1 MINCCRHNKKHTEC
15 IRGIDKK
22 VFSLPRKYNKK
33 QCKNIKG
40 FTMKS
45 SCAPYKGCS
54 KVFNVYINQKP
65 SNTIPIKYKTL
76 DDVKT
81 TISKL
86 KKLYKDKKYPFK
98 RIKQVAMIL
107 MVRLRVL
114 KETKKTHYELA
125 KKFHNNF
132 KK

>member
-15 IRGIDKK
+15 KRGIDKK
-22 VFSLPRKYNKK
+22 VFSLPRKYSKK
-33 QCKNIKG
+33 QCNNIKG
-40 FTMKS
+40 FTMKA

-54 KVFNVYINQKP
+54 KVFDVYVNQNP
-65 SNTIPIKYKTL
+65 NNTISIKYKTL
-76 DDVKT
+76 DDVKK

-86 KKLYKDKKYPFK
+86 KKLYKDKKYSFK

-107 MVRLRVL
+107 MVRLRVM
-114 KETKKTHYELA
+114 KKTKKTHYELA